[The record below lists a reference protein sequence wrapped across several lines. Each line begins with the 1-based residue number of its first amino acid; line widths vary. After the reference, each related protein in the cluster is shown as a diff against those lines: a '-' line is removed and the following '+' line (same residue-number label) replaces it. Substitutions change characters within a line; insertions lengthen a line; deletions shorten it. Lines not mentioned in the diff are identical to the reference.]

1 MSLLFWRKTQDTG
14 EYRPDGTAQTKD
26 VVATVTDPIPVQ
38 IIQPEDNDALSVE
51 IAKEAVVIYSPI
63 DYEAIT
69 VAATAIGLD
78 PTKYRNADR
87 AVMTL
92 ETGQIRFRYDGA
104 GNPTSTTGHVLDLA
118 VALTLDGTATMQR
131 FMAIRTGGTSGVLSV
146 TYEKRGQ

>member
-14 EYRPDGTAQTKD
+14 EYRPDGTEQTKD
-26 VVATVTDPIPVQ
+26 VVATITDPIPVQ

-51 IAKEAVVIYSPI
+51 IAKEAAVLYSPVG
-63 DYEAIT
+63 YEAIT

-78 PTKYRNADR
+78 TAKYSGADR

-104 GNPTSTTGHVLDLA
+104 ANPTSTTGHILDTG
-118 VALTLDGTATMQR
+118 VSLTLDGAASMQR
-131 FMAIRTGGTSGVLSV
+131 FMAIRTTVTSGTLTV
-146 TYEKRGQ
+146 TYEKRG